1 MEHKGTRQ
9 IETERLIL
17 RRLTV
22 GDAEDMFNNWAN
34 DGEVTKYLTWPTHK
48 SVEVTKNLLAK
59 WVEDYQKND
68 YYQWCIE
75 LKEIGQPIG
84 TIGAVEIDESIGDI
98 EIGYCIGRKFWNKGI
113 TTAAFKAVIDF
124 FFNEVGASRI
134 SGVHDVNNPAS
145 GRVMEKCGLKH
156 EGRRIKAARNQQGIC
171 DIDVYGLVKDE

>member
-1 MEHKGTRQ
+1 MEHKGTKR

-34 DGEVTKYLTWPTHK
+34 DAEVTKYLTWPTHK
-48 SVEVTKNLLAK
+48 SVEVTKSLLAA

-68 YYQWCIE
+68 CYQWCIE

-113 TTAAFKAVIDF
+113 ITEAFKAVIDF
-124 FFNEVGASRI
+124 FFNEVGVNRI
-134 SGVHDVNNPAS
+134 SGRHDVNNPAS

-156 EGRRIKAARNQQGIC
+156 EGTRIKAARNQQGIC
-171 DIDVYGLVKDE
+171 DIDIYGLVKEE